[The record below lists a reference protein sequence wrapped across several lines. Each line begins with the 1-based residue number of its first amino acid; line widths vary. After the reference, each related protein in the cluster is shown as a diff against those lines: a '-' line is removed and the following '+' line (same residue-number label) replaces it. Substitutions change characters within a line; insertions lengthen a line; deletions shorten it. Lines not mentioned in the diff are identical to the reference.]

1 MSEIT
6 HLLENPRLWRGSQR
20 NTTVAAHGSIKS
32 GYSALDRAL
41 HSGGW
46 PVAGSTE
53 LLCDYSGIGELS
65 LLTPALSS
73 LSQQQTIVWLNP
85 PFRPSAPAL
94 KQAGFR
100 LNHCLFIETSSL
112 TEQLWAG
119 EELLRS
125 ATCAAVLNWT
135 GRQRLSDRDLRR
147 LQLAAREHHC
157 WHIHFR
163 SENCRQ
169 QSSPAPLRI
178 RLQASEQQLALE
190 LFKQSGG
197 PSGQQLVLPR
207 KPFLLHQQQ
216 PPSLWP
222 VARKRLRRKSRL
234 RLAQPRSRPQTTP
247 LLEIH

>member
-20 NTTVAAHGSIKS
+20 NTTALHDSIKS

-41 HSGGW
+41 HHGGW

-53 LLCDYSGIGELS
+53 LLCDHSGIGELS

-73 LSQQQTIVWLNP
+73 LSQQQTIAWLNP

-94 KQAGFR
+94 QQAGFR
-100 LNHCLFIETSSL
+100 LSHCLFIETRSL
-112 TEQLWAG
+112 AEQLWAG

-135 GRQRLSDRDLRR
+135 GKQRLSDRDLRR

-178 RLQASEQQLALE
+178 QLQAREQQLVLE

-197 PSGQQLVLPR
+197 PSGQHLALPR
-207 KPFLLHQQQ
+207 QPLLLHQQQ
-216 PPSLWP
+216 PANLWP
-222 VARKRLRRKSRL
+222 VARKRLRRKTRL
-234 RLAQPRSRPQTTP
+234 RLAQPRSRPQATP